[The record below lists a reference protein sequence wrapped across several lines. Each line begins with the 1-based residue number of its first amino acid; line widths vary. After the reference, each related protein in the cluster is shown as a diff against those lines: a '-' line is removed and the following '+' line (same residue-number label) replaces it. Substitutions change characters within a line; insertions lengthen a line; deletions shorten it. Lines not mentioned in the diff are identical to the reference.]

1 MSWPRVVFNLFS
13 VHFTA
18 LEGSEREK
26 RMETAHDQLAQWWGW
41 WNGGRGW
48 VIVREQWKPVSPRLK
63 TACEEV

>member
-26 RMETAHDQLAQWWGW
+26 RIETAHNQLAQWWVGGMGDGW
-41 WNGGRGW
+41 G
-48 VIVREQWKPVSPRLK
+48 VIVREQ
-63 TACEEV
+63 